1 MSGLLRNILA
11 FFLGLPGH
19 ASHAATD
26 SVTTWFWVSPF
37 DSGVRVLKSDKYLQY
52 AETAQLDYLLKVGS
66 FFSVLRS
73 GAGFVNLA
81 QQVRFL
87 RPVALFSCV
96 RVETRLLH
104 ADDKCAYFLHALRV
118 RGELAAEILVKMKFK
133 KSGRTLAPSTFL
145 SHDFATAPERVHAWE
160 AALQAAGES

>member
-11 FFLGLPGH
+11 FFLGLRGY
-19 ASHAATD
+19 ASRAATD
-26 SVTTWFWVSPF
+26 SVETGFWVTPF

-52 AETAQLDYLLKVGS
+52 AETAQLDYLLKVGR
-66 FFSVLRS
+66 FFAVLRS

-87 RPVALFSCV
+87 RPVPLFSRV
-96 RVETRLLH
+96 RVETRLLF

-118 RGELAAEILVKMKFK
+118 REDLAAEVLVKMKFK
-133 KSGRTLAPSTFL
+133 KGGRTLAPSTFL
-145 SHDFATAPERVHAWE
+145 TFDFATVPERVRRWE
-160 AALQAAGES
+160 SSLQAP